1 MLLFEPLYYCVFYV
15 ANSIQICKVLL
26 QLVSI
31 RSHVLGPVVVSN
43 HLLTRNGL
51 ERQRQP
57 FKCLLILRAHKGYKS
72 DTNLSVVVYT
82 NRRHRNAIA
91 SNVWQAVEFPL
102 FLVHP
107 NPARRTL
114 RIAIE
119 PKLGHLLIGPCRGLT
134 SVSLATHF
142 TNLAAAWLE
151 HFKSKDSVDPSA
163 VTLSISHFLFPEIG
177 RS

>member
-1 MLLFEPLYYCVFYV
+1 MIFKWVSTDLLVVLLFEPLYYCVFDI

-31 RSHVLGPVVVSN
+31 RSHVLRPVVVSN

-72 DTNLSVVVYT
+72 DTNFSVVVYT
-82 NRRHRNAIA
+82 NRRHWNAIA
-91 SNVWQAVEFPL
+91 SNVWQAVELPL
-102 FLVHP
+102 FFVYP
-107 NPARRTL
+107 DPARGTL
-114 RIAIE
+114 RIAIK
-119 PKLGHLLIGPCRGLT
+119 PKLGHLLIGPCWGLA

-142 TNLAAAWLE
+142 TNLAAASL
-151 HFKSKDSVDPSA
+151 
-163 VTLSISHFLFPEIG
+163 
-177 RS
+177 